1 MFTKTDIEKY
11 FNAEKA
17 ESLLFLGIGGAGIIA
32 ALVLLF
38 YTKTSFAKGAGI
50 PLALVGLLL
59 GVVGYSVYKRSDS
72 DRIRNVYAY
81 DMNPG
86 ELKEK
91 EIPRME
97 AVMKN
102 FVMYRYAEIV
112 LALIGIGLFFY
123 FRNNTEQQF
132 WSGLGIG
139 LFVMAVLALGADY
152 FAEKRG
158 HVYINGLREFVNK
171 KWMNRD

>member
-1 MFTKTDIEKY
+1 MFTKADIEKY

-17 ESLLFLGIGGAGIIA
+17 ESLLFLGIGIAAIIA
-32 ALVLLF
+32 ALVF
-38 YTKTSFAKGAGI
+38 FFAVKTQFFKGAAI
-50 PLALVGLLL
+50 PFVLVGLML
-59 GVVGYSVYKRSDS
+59 GVVGFTVYKRSDS

-81 DMNPG
+81 DLNPS

-97 AVMKN
+97 TVMKN
-102 FVMYRYAEIV
+102 FVIYRYTEI
-112 LALIGIGLFFY
+112 LLSILGLGLFFF
-123 FRNNTEQQF
+123 FRTNMDKQF
-132 WSGLGIG
+132 WAGVGIA

-158 HVYINGLREFVNK
+158 HVYLNGLKSYLKVN
-171 KWMNRD
+171 

>member
-1 MFTKTDIEKY
+1 MFTKSDIEKY

-17 ESLLFLGIGGAGIIA
+17 ESFLFLGIGIVGIIT
-32 ALVLLF
+32 ALVFLF
-38 YTKTSFAKGAGI
+38 VLKTQFYKGAAI

-59 GVVGYSVYKRSDS
+59 GVVGYTVYARSDG

-81 DMNPG
+81 DMNPN

-97 AVMKN
+97 LVMKN
-102 FVMYRYAEIV
+102 FVMYRYTEIA
-112 LALIGIGLFFY
+112 LALIGVLLFFY
-123 FRNNTEQQF
+123 FRMNTEKQF
-132 WSGLGIG
+132 WAGLGLG
-139 LFVMAVLALGADY
+139 LFAMAVLALFADY

-158 HVYINGLREFVNK
+158 HEYIKGLNEFVSKN
-171 KWMNRD
+171 

>member
-1 MFTKTDIEKY
+1 MFSKSDIEKY

-17 ESLLFLGIGGAGIIA
+17 ESLLFLGIGLAGIIT
-32 ALVLLF
+32 ALVFFF
-38 YTKTSFAKGAGI
+38 YFKTSFYKGAAV
-50 PLALVGLLL
+50 PLAVIGLLL
-59 GVVGYSVYKRSDS
+59 GVVGYTIYMRSDA

-81 DMNPG
+81 DLNPG

-97 AVMKN
+97 KVMQSFKL
-102 FVMYRYAEIV
+102 YRYIEMA
-112 LALIGIGLFFY
+112 LALAGAILFFY
-123 FRNNTEQQF
+123 FKQKTEQQF

-139 LFVMAVLALGADY
+139 LLVMALLALGADY

-158 HVYINGLREFVNK
+158 LVYLNGLKHFVN
-171 KWMNRD
+171 R

>member
-1 MFTKTDIEKY
+1 MFTKADIEKY

-17 ESLLFLGIGGAGIIA
+17 ESFVFMGIGVVGIIL
-32 ALVLLF
+32 ALFFFF
-38 YTKTSFAKGAGI
+38 YLKTSFYKGAAI

-59 GVVGYSVYKRSDS
+59 GVVGYTVYARSDS

-97 AVMKN
+97 TVMKN
-102 FVMYRYAEIV
+102 FSIYRYAEIV
-112 LALIGIGLFFY
+112 LAVTGIFLFFY
-123 FRNNTEQQF
+123 FRQNLNRQL
-132 WSGLGIG
+132 WAGLGIG
-139 LFVMAVLALGADY
+139 LFVMALLALGADY

-158 HVYINGLREFVNK
+158 HVYIKGLKEFTK
-171 KWMNRD
+171 TR

>member
-1 MFTKTDIEKY
+1 MFSKTDIEKY

-17 ESLLFLGIGGAGIIA
+17 ESLLFLGIGVAGIIA
-32 ALVLLF
+32 AVILLF
-38 YTKTSFAKGAGI
+38 FVKTGFYKGVAL
-50 PLALVGLLL
+50 PLTIVGLLL
-59 GVVGYSVYKRSDS
+59 GIVGYTIYTRSDS

-102 FVMYRYAEIV
+102 FVIYRYSEIF
-112 LALIGIGLFFY
+112 LAVIGLILFAYFRMNADKQFWAGIGIGL
-123 FRNNTEQQF
+123 
-132 WSGLGIG
+132 LI
-139 LFVMAVLALGADY
+139 MALLALGADY

-158 HVYINGLREFVNK
+158 KTYLSGLKAFVNK
-171 KWMNRD
+171 MKVD

>member
-17 ESLLFLGIGGAGIIA
+17 ESLLFLGIGIAGIIV

-38 YTKTSFAKGAGI
+38 VLKTNFYKGAAI
-50 PLALVGLLL
+50 PLALVGLMLS
-59 GVVGYSVYKRSDS
+59 VVGYTVYVRSDK

-81 DMNPG
+81 DMNPS

-102 FVMYRYAEIV
+102 FAMYRYTEIT
-112 LALIGIGLFFY
+112 LALLGLILFFY
-123 FRNNTEQQF
+123 FRQNDEMQF
-132 WSGLGIG
+132 WAGLGIG
-139 LFVMAVLALGADY
+139 LLVMAVLALGADY

-158 HVYINGLREFVNK
+158 HVYMSGLKEFTK
-171 KWMNRD
+171 TK

>member
-1 MFTKTDIEKY
+1 MFTKSDIEKY

-17 ESLLFLGIGGAGIIA
+17 ESLLFLSIGIVGIVA
-32 ALVLLF
+32 AIVFLVVL
-38 YTKTSFAKGAGI
+38 KTQFTKGAAI

-59 GVVGYSVYKRSDS
+59 GIVGYTVYARSDS

-102 FVMYRYAEIV
+102 FVIYRYTEIA
-112 LALIGIGLFFY
+112 LALLGLVLFFY
-123 FRNNTEQQF
+123 FRTNLNQQF
-132 WSGLGIG
+132 WAGLGIG
-139 LFVMAVLALGADY
+139 LFAMAVLALFADY

-158 HVYINGLREFVNK
+158 HVYMKGLKEFVSK
-171 KWMNRD
+171 K

>member
-1 MFTKTDIEKY
+1 MFTKADIEKY

-17 ESLLFLGIGGAGIIA
+17 ESLLFVGIGVAGIILA
-32 ALVLLF
+32 VVFWFVLKSPF
-38 YTKTSFAKGAGI
+38 YKGAAV
-50 PLALVGLLL
+50 PLVLVGLLL
-59 GVVGYSVYKRSDS
+59 GVVCYTVYGRSDS

-97 AVMKN
+97 LVMKN
-102 FVMYRYAEIV
+102 FIMYRYTEMILAIV
-112 LALIGIGLFFY
+112 GIGLFLY
-123 FRNNTEQQF
+123 FRSNMDKQF
-132 WSGLGIG
+132 WAGLGIG

-158 HVYINGLREFVNK
+158 HVYLKGIKSFVNK
-171 KWMNRD
+171 N

>member
-1 MFTKTDIEKY
+1 MFSKADIEKY

-17 ESLLFLGIGGAGIIA
+17 ESWVFMAIGITGIILA
-32 ALVLLF
+32 VIFFFIIKTNF
-38 YTKTSFAKGAGI
+38 YKGAAV

-59 GVVGYSVYKRSDS
+59 GVIGYTVYTRSDS

-97 AVMKN
+97 TVMKN
-102 FVMYRYAEIV
+102 FIIYRYVEII
-112 LALIGIGLFFY
+112 LGLFGLGLFFY
-123 FRNNTEQQF
+123 FRNNIDKQF
-132 WSGLGIG
+132 LAGLGIG
-139 LFVMAVLALGADY
+139 LFIMAIAALTADF

-158 HVYINGLREFVNK
+158 HLYLNGLKEFVISK
-171 KWMNRD
+171 

>member
-1 MFTKTDIEKY
+1 MFTKADIEKY

-17 ESLLFLGIGGAGIIA
+17 ESLLFLGIGIAGIIT
-32 ALVLLF
+32 ALVFFF
-38 YTKTSFAKGAGI
+38 YLTTGFYKGAAI
-50 PLALVGLLL
+50 PLTVIGLLL
-59 GVVGYSVYKRSDS
+59 GVVGYTIYARSDS

-97 AVMKN
+97 VVIKS
-102 FVMYRYAEIV
+102 FVVYRYTEIV
-112 LALIGIGLFFY
+112 LAFLGICLFF
-123 FRNNTEQQF
+123 FFKSNLEKQF
-132 WSGLGIG
+132 WAGLGIG
-139 LFVMAVLALGADY
+139 LFAMAILALGADY

-158 HVYINGLREFVNK
+158 HVYLIGLKEFVNK
-171 KWMNRD
+171 

>member
-1 MFTKTDIEKY
+1 MFTKADIEKY

-17 ESLLFLGIGGAGIIA
+17 ESLLFLGIGIAGIIA
-32 ALVLLF
+32 ALIFLFVLKTQF
-38 YTKTSFAKGAGI
+38 YKGVAV
-50 PLALVGLLL
+50 PLTLVGLLL
-59 GVVGYSVYKRSDS
+59 GVVGYTVYARSDS

-81 DMNPG
+81 DMNPS

-102 FVMYRYAEIV
+102 FVIYRYTEIT
-112 LALIGIGLFFY
+112 LAVIGLGLFFF
-123 FRNNTEQQF
+123 FRTNINQQF
-132 WSGLGIG
+132 WAGVGIG

-158 HVYINGLREFVNK
+158 HIYLNGLRTYIKAN
-171 KWMNRD
+171 